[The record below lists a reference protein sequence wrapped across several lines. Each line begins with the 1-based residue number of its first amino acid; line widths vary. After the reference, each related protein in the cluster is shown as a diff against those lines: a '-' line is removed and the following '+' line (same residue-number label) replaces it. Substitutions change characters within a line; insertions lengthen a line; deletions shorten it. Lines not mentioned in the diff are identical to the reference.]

1 MVRPKIFVPAAVVL
15 GALGVG
21 GLVLYTPNHSA
32 CSSIL
37 IQATNESLCRTANT
51 FYIIS
56 WVLIAIAILMT
67 LGQIA
72 SLTQS
77 RNSTSTGQS
86 PNQEFCVSCGKPM
99 AINSAFCPQCG
110 ATAAP
115 TNSSVVVETPQDNKG
130 PSESELAVSLE
141 KSEDEKSIGRRRS
154 AWNHPV
160 AIGLI
165 VIALILA
172 SGAVAVAINDHHDPT
187 VTSSSTSQTTI
198 RPSGL
203 VSANLPLSSCTT
215 TYGIPGTKPA
225 RLPNYIREMIP
236 RGDVGKLKVF
246 ADAQGVMELVGPRQW
261 GCDASIGA
269 DGSSSLFI
277 GPIGTNNYSGKL
289 ASSSTVE
296 QISGSQTSACVS
308 CGLDQ
313 ACPLFAAAAQENQSD
328 YQQGCLTSAPASESI
343 TQLTKSVVEFTD
355 PPGVHGD
362 ANPSGGAYAAR
373 GAMTFSS
380 GQLVTSWMETCLLPP
395 SEQSLCSA
403 SLDDFVSAYG
413 SK

>member
-1 MVRPKIFVPAAVVL
+1 MRPRIFVPVAVVF

-21 GLVLYTPNHSA
+21 GLLLYSPNHSA

-37 IQATNESLCRTANT
+37 VQATNESLCRTANS

-56 WVLIAIAILMT
+56 WVLIAVAILTT

-72 SLTQS
+72 SLTQT
-77 RNSTSTGQS
+77 RNSTPTTGQS
-86 PNQEFCVSCGKPM
+86 SNQKFCVSCGKPM
-99 AINSAFCPQCG
+99 AINSAFCSQCG

-115 TNSSVVVETPQDNKG
+115 TISSVVVETPQDKKG

-141 KSEDEKSIGRRRS
+141 KSEDDRSIGRRRS

-160 AIGLI
+160 AVGLI
-165 VIALILA
+165 VIALIVM
-172 SGAVAVAINDHHDPT
+172 SGAVAVAISDHHDAT
-187 VTSSSTSQTTI
+187 VTNISTAQTTI
-198 RPSGL
+198 RPSAL

-215 TYGIPGTKPA
+215 TYGISGTKPA
-225 RLPNYIREMIP
+225 HLPNYVTEMIP
-236 RGDVGKLKVF
+236 RGDAGKLKVF
-246 ADAQGVMELVGPRQW
+246 ADGQGIMELVGPSQW

-269 DGSSSLFI
+269 DGSSTLYI
-277 GPIGTNNYSGKL
+277 APIGSNNFTGKL
-289 ASSSTVE
+289 ASGSTVE

-313 ACPLFAAAAQENQSD
+313 ACPLFAAAAQENRSD
-328 YQQGCLTSAPASESI
+328 YQQGCLTSAPASESV

-362 ANPSGGAYAAR
+362 ADPSGGAYAAH

-395 SEQSLCSA
+395 SQRSLCSA

>member
-1 MVRPKIFVPAAVVL
+1 
-15 GALGVG
+15 
-21 GLVLYTPNHSA
+21 
-32 CSSIL
+32 
-37 IQATNESLCRTANT
+37 
-51 FYIIS
+51 
-56 WVLIAIAILMT
+56 
-67 LGQIA
+67 
-72 SLTQS
+72 
-77 RNSTSTGQS
+77 
-86 PNQEFCVSCGKPM
+86 M

-115 TNSSVVVETPQDNKG
+115 TNSSVGVETPQDNKG
-130 PSESELAVSLE
+130 PSKSELAVSLE
-141 KSEDEKSIGRRRS
+141 KSEDDKSNGRGHS
-154 AWNHPV
+154 VWKHPV

-187 VTSSSTSQTTI
+187 VTSSSTTQTTTNA
-198 RPSGL
+198 SGL
-203 VSANLPLSSCTT
+203 VSANLPVSSCTT
-215 TYGIPGTKPA
+215 TYGISGTKPA
-225 RLPNYIREMIP
+225 VLPNYIRETIP
-236 RGDVGKLKVF
+236 RRDAGKLKVF
-246 ADAQGVMELVGPRQW
+246 ADGQGIMELVGPSQW

-395 SEQSLCSA
+395 REQSLCSA